1 MNCISF
7 STKCTTVSTIQC
19 SAGIRVPSF
28 NLGVDIRAKGAIK
41 RIVDKVFQLSFIKT
55 TEVGT
60 NVQYNHTRERHLG
73 NADDLDE

>member
-1 MNCISF
+1 M
-7 STKCTTVSTIQC
+7 STIQC

-28 NLGVDIRAKGAIK
+28 NLGDDIRAKGAIK

-55 TEVGT
+55 IEVGT
-60 NVQYNHTRERHLG
+60 NVQYNHTRELHLG